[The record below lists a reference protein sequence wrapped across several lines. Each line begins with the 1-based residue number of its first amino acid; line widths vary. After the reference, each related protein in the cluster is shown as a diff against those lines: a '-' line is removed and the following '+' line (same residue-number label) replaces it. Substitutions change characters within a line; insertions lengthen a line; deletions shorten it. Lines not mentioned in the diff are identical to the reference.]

1 MGSRDAAGA
10 VVKTPRR
17 RRKAAASESKPPP
30 RIPLG
35 IPRDADKGLPL
46 LQVRS
51 EHHALDDLIV
61 GDSVRERLAAVI
73 DENKAYKDLLHYG
86 LRPTNRILL
95 CGPPGTGKTLTAKVL
110 ASAMGYRLVHVVFD
124 SVVAPYLGETA
135 SNLRKIFEF
144 VGTGKYV
151 ALFDEFDIV
160 GKSRDDP
167 NEHGEIR
174 RLVNNFMLMI
184 DDFKGPG
191 IILAATNHHRLLDRA
206 VWRRFD
212 DVILYD
218 MPDAGRRRDL
228 FARYLRV
235 LRWDGD
241 LPLGELAEE
250 TAGFSAAGVARTC
263 EEALRRAVVGGGD
276 AVDAAGVR
284 RAISEQRRRIKAV
297 GLDTG

>member
-1 MGSRDAAGA
+1 MGSGKAAGA
-10 VVKTPRR
+10 VVKMPRPRR
-17 RRKAAASESKPPP
+17 AASSEAAPPP
-30 RIPLG
+30 RRIPLG
-35 IPRDADKGLPL
+35 IPRDADKGFPL

-51 EHHALDDLIV
+51 EYHALDDLIV
-61 GDSVRERLAAVI
+61 ADPVRERLAAVI

-110 ASAMGYRLVHVVFD
+110 ATAMGYRLVHVVFD
-124 SVVAPYLGETA
+124 SMVAPYLGETA

-144 VGTGKYV
+144 VGTGRYV

-174 RLVNNFMLMI
+174 RLVNNFMLMM

-191 IILAATNHHRLLDRA
+191 IILAATNHQRLLDRA

-212 DVILYD
+212 DVIHYD
-218 MPDAGRRRDL
+218 MPDAGRRKEL
-228 FARYLRV
+228 LARYLRV
-235 LRWDGD
+235 LRREGD
-241 LPLGELAEE
+241 LDLDGLAGE
-250 TAGFSAAGVARTC
+250 TDGFSAADVARTC

-276 AVDAAGVR
+276 AVDEDGVR
-284 RAISEQRRRIKAV
+284 RAISEQRRRIEAV
-297 GLDTG
+297 GLDAG